1 MKIIYIANILYP
13 SEYGHSLQITK
24 MCQAFANNGN
34 EVVLLIPSR
43 LNKIKVDAEEYYGI
57 KRNYKV
63 VKIPSVDFIYDST
76 SRLMY
81 WIRFLSFYISA
92 RIYVAFH
99 KYDLLYSRD
108 IYSTLF
114 FKNIFLEL
122 HYFPKLNIILRK
134 LILKRVK
141 KINTLT
147 SYIKKKFVENGINE
161 KNIIVSPDAVDLSN
175 YNDEKSKVSVKSI
188 EGNYVFGYVGALKTM
203 GMDKGINDSLEA
215 LKSLP
220 DNFRFLIIG
229 GEVPDVEY
237 YKKIADEMGVIK
249 KTIFIGKV
257 PHNLVSEYMK
267 LCDCLV
273 APFPESEHYSYY
285 MSPLKIFEY
294 MASKKPIITTNLPSL
309 REVLSNGE
317 NAVLISPGS
326 QKELSDT
333 ILMLS
338 RDKDFSNKI
347 SNKAYQDVTNKYTWD
362 IRVKNIIDFYE
373 R

>member
-43 LNKIKVDAEEYYGI
+43 LNKIKIDAEEYYGI
-57 KRNYKV
+57 KRNYRV
-63 VKIPSVDFIYDST
+63 VKVPSIDFIYDST
-76 SRLMY
+76 SRFMY

-92 RIYVAFH
+92 KVYVAFH
-99 KYDLLYSRD
+99 DYDLLYSRD

-114 FKNIFLEL
+114 FKNILLEL
-122 HYFPKLNIILRK
+122 HYFPKLNFILNK
-134 LILKRVK
+134 LIQKRVK

-147 SYIKKKFVENGINE
+147 SYIKNKFVENGINE
-161 KNIIVSPDAVDLSN
+161 KNIMVAPDAVDLSN
-175 YNDEKSKVSVKSI
+175 YDGMASKVSVKTI
-188 EGNYVFGYVGALKTM
+188 EGNYVIGYVGALKTM

-220 DNFRFLIIG
+220 ENFRFLIIG

-237 YKKIADEMGVIK
+237 YKKVAEKMEVNK

-257 PHNLVSEYMK
+257 PHNLVPEYMK

-273 APFPESEHYSYY
+273 APFPETEHYSYY

-294 MASKKPIITTNLPSL
+294 MASKKPIITTDLPSL
-309 REVLSNGE
+309 REVLVNGE
-317 NAVLISPGS
+317 NSILISPGS
-326 QKELSDT
+326 YKELSDT

-338 RDKDFSNKI
+338 NNKELSEKI
-347 SNKAYQDVTNKYTWD
+347 SRKAYEDVVSKFTWD
-362 IRVKNIIDFYE
+362 IRVKKILKFI
-373 R
+373 